1 MEYFSG
7 TLNIRIFE
15 AAELKPTACATRHAV
30 GPAAKLYELLDPYVT
45 IDVDDIAIGKSST
58 KSRTN
63 VPQWNEDIC
72 AEVSYAQQLTFTVY
86 HDAAIP
92 PDDFVAIIELAIR
105 NVRSGEDM
113 WLELEPQ
120 GKLHIRIDLAG
131 TRTDE
136 PPRDRPGFPG
146 RDSAIG
152 GVHGKHYRCGA
163 LRRRIHQAKGHKF
176 QVTSLRQFT
185 FCSLCNGFI
194 WGLWNQGYQCQVCTC
209 VVHKRCYLNVITQ
222 CPGVKSPPSCPTA
235 ALQSRFNINVPH
247 KFRIHTFMLPAF
259 CDHCGSLLFGLMR
272 QGLQCEVCR
281 LNIHKRCEKNVA
293 SHCGVNTRNLVAA
306 IRLCGLNPSDLGVS
320 PSGATTLTT
329 TTTSTAAS
337 AAATTIGPSRTASTT
352 ISSSIRPISAGSRG
366 VGPFGAYGIGGGG
379 GDVGYPT
386 SPTPLKPSKGDT
398 GFSSA
403 SIMGIAPHERS
414 LSSPISLP
422 TADLSGRGG
431 SATGGLGVGGVSF
444 EADESSRYAT
454 LDPVTGSGLMSSTVG
469 PVAGRHGMPAQRPS
483 SLQDPPDVYGCTT
496 TGPRIP
502 CLNDFTFLKVLGKGS
517 FGKVMLAEYKAT
529 GEVFAVKV
537 LKKEVILQDEDVDCT
552 LTERRILVLAVH
564 HPFLTALYC
573 AFQTEDRLFFVMEY
587 VNGGDLMFQIQRAR
601 RFDEARARFYAAEVI
616 LALMFLHNHYI
627 VYRDLKLDN
636 ILLDAEGHC
645 KLADFGMCKEGMK
658 PGKTTS
664 TFCGTPDY
672 IAPEILAELDYGF
685 SVDWWALGVLMYEMM
700 AGAPPFEGD
709 TEQDLFNAISYEEV
723 TYPPNLHPD
732 AVDILSKFL
741 VKSPAR
747 RLGCVVAD
755 GGELAIQRHPFFK
768 EIDWQILE
776 ERRVRPPFRPKVR
789 SRIDTSNFDKDFTT
803 EEPVL
808 TPSDNTSELAAI
820 AQDVF
825 ADFDCLNVDYSVMR
839 YHTTRPSQQQ
849 PLQSVMTGL
858 HISNT
863 PYIPLSSS
871 TSSPPQAPSSAPTP
885 SPLTSAAAVV
895 STTPVTTT
903 STTSSISS
911 SGVGG
916 GGGAAFA
923 SESSHPVDNLNLKII
938 PRSIIGG
945 SVGGGGGSESTT
957 ATATSPTSSSL
968 SGCNPS
974 GNTSRLTI
982 PSDLSVMNPIPSSMH
997 SAPTSPTR
1005 SHSNISSYDDK
1016 VMTKWLAH

>member
-30 GPAAKLYELLDPYVT
+30 GPAAKLYEFLDPYVT

-92 PDDFVAIIELAIR
+92 PDDFVAIVELAIR

-320 PSGATTLTT
+320 PSGTTTMTLTGPGVT
-329 TTTSTAAS
+329 GST
-337 AAATTIGPSRTASTT
+337 RTASTT
-352 ISSSIRPISAGSRG
+352 VSSVRPISAGPR
-366 VGPFGAYGIGGGG
+366 GGGCHYG
-379 GDVGYPT
+379 VYGDIVFPT
-386 SPTPLKPSKGDT
+386 SPGPLKPSKGDT
-398 GFSSA
+398 GFSS
-403 SIMGIAPHERS
+403 SSLIGIAPHERS
-414 LSSPISLP
+414 FSSPISLP
-422 TADLSGRGG
+422 TTDLSG
-431 SATGGLGVGGVSF
+431 VGIGRDNGANAVGNMDV
-444 EADESSRYAT
+444 DESIRYTAT
-454 LDPVTGSGLMSSTVG
+454 LDPISGGSLSTAG

-483 SLQDPPDVYGCTT
+483 SLQDPPDVYEYT
-496 TGPRIP
+496 TGSQIP

-517 FGKVMLAEYKAT
+517 FGKVMLAEYKST

-552 LTERRILVLAVH
+552 LTERRILVLAAH

-587 VNGGDLMFQIQRAR
+587 VNGGDLMYQIQRAR

-616 LALMFLHNHYI
+616 LALMFLHNHHI

-658 PGKTTS
+658 PGRTTS

-723 TYPPNLHPD
+723 TYPPNLNPD

-747 RLGCVVAD
+747 RLGCIPTD

-803 EEPVL
+803 EEPIL
-808 TPSDNTSELAAI
+808 TPSDNSSELAAI

-825 ADFDCLNVDYSVMR
+825 ADFDCFNVDYSVMR

-849 PLQSVMTGL
+849 PLQSVIGGL
-858 HISNT
+858 HV
-863 PYIPLSSS
+863 SSS
-871 TSSPPQAPSSAPTP
+871 TYPHSGSFGSSPPA
-885 SPLTSAAAVV
+885 
-895 STTPVTTT
+895 STTMLGDSPKALTTT
-903 STTSSISS
+903 
-911 SGVGG
+911 V
-916 GGGAAFA
+916 
-923 SESSHPVDNLNLKII
+923 P
-938 PRSIIGG
+938 
-945 SVGGGGGSESTT
+945 T
-957 ATATSPTSSSL
+957 ATNTTCESDSIGSHIPSTPDLKTNSSL
-968 SGCNPS
+968 SFSVRDTSCLPYSSCN
-974 GNTSRLTI
+974 TLRLTI
-982 PSDLSVMNPIPSSMH
+982 PPGQHTTTCSNSPIQPTH
-997 SAPTSPTR
+997 STPTSPTR
-1005 SHSNISSYDDK
+1005 SHSNIASFGDK
-1016 VMTKWLAH
+1016 SMTKWLAH

>member
-15 AAELKPTACATRHAV
+15 AADLKPTACATRHAV
-30 GPAAKLYELLDPYVT
+30 RSAAKLYEYLDPYVT

-63 VPQWNEDIC
+63 VPRWNEDIC

-120 GKLHIRIDLAG
+120 GKLHIRIDLVG

-136 PPRDRPGFPG
+136 SPRDRPGFPG

-185 FCSLCNGFI
+185 FCSLCNSFI

-222 CPGVKSPPSCPTA
+222 CPGVKSPPSGPTVF
-235 ALQSRFNINVPH
+235 QNRFNINVPH

-281 LNIHKRCEKNVA
+281 LNIHKRCERNVA

-306 IRLCGLNPSDLGVS
+306 IRLCGLNPSDLGVT
-320 PSGATTLTT
+320 PSGTT
-329 TTTSTAAS
+329 TIAPGTSTAR
-337 AAATTIGPSRTASTT
+337 TTCGAL
-352 ISSSIRPISAGSRG
+352 SSSTRPISASPRSS
-366 VGPFGAYGIGGGG
+366 PFGDYCDVLYG
-379 GDVGYPT
+379 V
-386 SPTPLKPSKGDT
+386 PLSTLKQSKGYTDPPGSITDT
-398 GFSSA
+398 
-403 SIMGIAPHERS
+403 IVPHERS

-422 TADLSGRGG
+422 TTTLANLDEDVAITRSGDVMFD
-431 SATGGLGVGGVSF
+431 SGVGTVC
-444 EADESSRYAT
+444 
-454 LDPVTGSGLMSSTVG
+454 PVV
-469 PVAGRHGMPAQRPS
+469 GRHGLPAQRPS
-483 SLQDPPDVYGCTT
+483 SLQDPPESYLYNMDT

-502 CLNDFTFLKVLGKGS
+502 TLNDFIFLKVLGKGS
-517 FGKVMLAEYKAT
+517 FGKVMLAEHRGT

-552 LTERRILVLAVH
+552 LTERRILVLAAH

-616 LALMFLHNHYI
+616 LALMFLHNHSI

-645 KLADFGMCKEGMK
+645 KLADFGMCKEGME

-709 TEQDLFNAISYEEV
+709 TEQDLFNAISYEDV

-732 AVDILSKFL
+732 AIDILSKFL
-741 VKSPAR
+741 VKSPTR
-747 RLGCVVAD
+747 RLGCVPAD
-755 GGELAIQRHPFFK
+755 GGEYAIQRHPFFR

-789 SRIDTSNFDKDFTT
+789 SRIDTSNFDKDFTA
-803 EEPVL
+803 EEPIL
-808 TPSDNTSELAAI
+808 TPVENTSELAAI

-825 ADFDCLNVDYSVMR
+825 ADFDCINVDYSVMR

-849 PLQSVMTGL
+849 PLQSIIGGL
-858 HISNT
+858 HISGTINPIT
-863 PYIPLSSS
+863 EEFLKPVSVDLQEHSTSTNRPDSS
-871 TSSPPQAPSSAPTP
+871 TELIGFTLNPPS
-885 SPLTSAAAVV
+885 L
-895 STTPVTTT
+895 
-903 STTSSISS
+903 STTSAKDKLSS
-911 SGVGG
+911 Q
-916 GGGAAFA
+916 
-923 SESSHPVDNLNLKII
+923 
-938 PRSIIGG
+938 
-945 SVGGGGGSESTT
+945 
-957 ATATSPTSSSL
+957 SPSL
-968 SGCNPS
+968 PH
-974 GNTSRLTI
+974 
-982 PSDLSVMNPIPSSMH
+982 LSIPSSNAIAL
-997 SAPTSPTR
+997 SDNTNA
-1005 SHSNISSYDDK
+1005 NQ
-1016 VMTKWLAH
+1016 